1 MAGPVNEGQELT
13 ERTEQER
20 SRAHFQAV
28 LQGMLDPVVTID
40 SMGTILDA
48 NESCRA
54 VFDYA
59 PEELIGQNIK
69 LLMPEPYHSEHDGYL
84 AHYRRTGVTGIL
96 NRIREFPAVKKSGA
110 PIWIELSVS
119 RIDVPGSDVP
129 VFCGSFRDVTARRL
143 EESALAESERRFHAI
158 FDSEY
163 QYVGLLR
170 PDGELIEAN
179 RASLDLL
186 GVDRASVIG
195 RAFWDTPWWATDEQ
209 KEQLRDAVQRAA
221 RGEFV
226 RFETEHP
233 RRQGGIVHVDFSI
246 KPIRDEEGEIALLLP
261 EGRDITEIKRALQ
274 RETAIMRSFAQI
286 GESASLLAHEIKNP
300 VTAINAALRAVA
312 KQLGE
317 DERAILTDL
326 VERMRKVEK
335 LMRRTLSLARPLEL
349 ERAPCSATELL
360 QSVVDLLRD
369 KAAEA
374 GVTLEFPGADRT
386 DVVVDVDR
394 DRVEEVLL
402 NLVGNAIEA
411 IEGGGR
417 VRVEALPGP
426 EDVLLRVQDD
436 GPGIPAA
443 LVGTLFKPY
452 VSTKSQGTG
461 LGLAIARKIAEAHEG
476 SLDLGSGFLGGACF
490 ELRLPRPR
498 D

>member
-1 MAGPVNEGQELT
+1 MTERQQLT
-13 ERTEQER
+13 ETERLELEAG
-20 SRAHFQAV
+20 RAHFEAV
-28 LQGMLDPVVTID
+28 LRGMLDPVVTID
-40 SMGTILDA
+40 SMGTIQDA
-48 NESCRA
+48 NESCHA
-54 VFDYA
+54 VFGYA
-59 PEELIGQNIK
+59 PDELIGQNIK

-129 VFCGSFRDVTARRL
+129 VFCGSFRDVTARKIA
-143 EESALAESERRFHAI
+143 EDALAESERRFHAI

-163 QYVGLLR
+163 QFVGLLK
-170 PDGELIEAN
+170 PDGVLIEAN

-186 GVDRASVIG
+186 GAERSEVVG
-195 RAFWDTPWWATDEQ
+195 RMFWDTPWWPAEEQ
-209 KEQLRDAVQRAA
+209 KEQLRDAIERAA

-226 RFETEHP
+226 RFETDHP
-233 RRQGGIVHVDFSI
+233 RRQGGIVHIDFSI
-246 KPIRDEEGEIALLLP
+246 KPIRDEEGEITLLLP

-317 DERAILTDL
+317 DERAILEDL

-349 ERAPCSATELL
+349 ERAPCSAAELL

-369 KAAEA
+369 KARESD
-374 GVTLEFPGADRT
+374 VTLEFPDADRE
-386 DVVVDVDR
+386 DVLVDVDR
-394 DRVEEVLL
+394 ERIEEVLS

-411 IEGGGR
+411 LEEGGR
-417 VRVEALPGP
+417 VRLEILPGT
-426 EDVLLRVQDD
+426 EHVLLRVQDD

-443 LVGTLFKPY
+443 IVETLFKPY

-461 LGLAIARKIAEAHEG
+461 LGLAIARKIAEAHDG
-476 SLDLGSGFLGGACF
+476 TLDLGSGFLGGACF

-498 D
+498 A